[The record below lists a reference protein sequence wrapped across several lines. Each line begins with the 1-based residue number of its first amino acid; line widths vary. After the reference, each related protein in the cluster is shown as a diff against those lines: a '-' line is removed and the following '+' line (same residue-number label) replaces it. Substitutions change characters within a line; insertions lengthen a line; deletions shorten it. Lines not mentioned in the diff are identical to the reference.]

1 MAAIPTDVPR
11 AIFMAVL
18 FLAFGIFA
26 VTRPDKLRTA
36 IENLTTAVHESA
48 HRIHLTGEPAIWPYS
63 MPLRLVRFTFGTIGI
78 GGAALCAYVAY
89 LGLSR

>member
-1 MAAIPTDVPR
+1 
-11 AIFMAVL
+11 
-18 FLAFGIFA
+18 
-26 VTRPDKLRTA
+26 
-36 IENLTTAVHESA
+36 
-48 HRIHLTGEPAIWPYS
+48 